1 MNIEE
6 FRNNVKV
13 IGLDLDGTL
22 LNDSKLIDSDTINY
36 LNNFLEEKKYVIFA
50 SGRKYMQIRPY
61 IKQFSAMAQKNI
73 FVVSSGGQYI
83 YNSNGEKIWSSEN
96 FNRAIVKKI
105 CHLLLGDKLNKKC
118 TIVTETKDFI
128 VINKMG
134 MGGVL
139 RNLYYLVKGIEN
151 YKNISIDGVEKINL
165 EIEKIIVHTR
175 DVESVDSC
183 LKNMNNIH
191 ATLIEQKQVDIRMKT
206 MNKSNAILYLLNILH
221 FNKNNI
227 VVFGDDENDI
237 DVFETFPL
245 SVAMLNA
252 TKKVKDRAKYITESN
267 QNNGVL
273 TFLLNY
279 DRGIF

>member
-22 LNDSKLIDSDTINY
+22 LNDSKSIDSDTINY

-183 LKNMNNIH
+183 LKNMNNI
-191 ATLIEQKQVDIRMKT
+191 R
-206 MNKSNAILYLLNILH
+206 
-221 FNKNNI
+221 KN
-227 VVFGDDENDI
+227 
-237 DVFETFPL
+237 
-245 SVAMLNA
+245 
-252 TKKVKDRAKYITESN
+252 KKV
-267 QNNGVL
+267 V
-273 TFLLNY
+273 
-279 DRGIF
+279 